1 MPSSNTRPARYLSSH
16 VAFFPVLAVV
26 LVCWYIYRLLFNFP
40 VWFDETVG
48 KAIFFG
54 FPVWLY
60 VTITASKSIPET
72 FSLPKLKP
80 GLLLG
85 IAVGGIFGFVMSIL
99 SLSQRGGVV
108 QAVWL
113 FESPEFWREFF
124 LALLTGFWETLL
136 FYSFVL
142 TVILE
147 KFKNWPMVT
156 QVLLAAVIFLV
167 FHVPNTVLRFDAA
180 AVGGQVFILFLFAIG
195 QGFLFAARR
204 NAYALVLSHAIWGMV
219 LLVHAW

>member
-1 MPSSNTRPARYLSSH
+1 MQSTSNQPAQYLRRH
-16 VAFFPVLAVV
+16 VAFFPVILVV
-26 LVCWYIYRLLFNFP
+26 LLSWFAYRILFNFP

-54 FPVWLY
+54 LPVWLY
-60 VTITASKSIPET
+60 VTITATNSIPDS

-85 IAVGGIFGFVMSIL
+85 VAVGGIFGFVMSIL
-99 SLSQRGGVV
+99 SLAQRGGVV

-124 LALLTGFWETLL
+124 LALMTGFWETLL
-136 FYSFVL
+136 FFSFAL
-142 TVILE
+142 TVIIE